1 MSNVFISMLLQLDKD
16 NLLSHY
22 HTWGPSARICIELE
36 RQSIDPFTRRTTV
49 ETGAAYFVANSVQV
63 SRLALG
69 LDFTDDV
76 PHTIFAVTPKT
87 LDESGRGVAMVHI
100 ATTYL
105 SRIVARAFAAAS
117 ADHQASFFFSMTS
130 YPWLRSSAGWLFQK
144 LALAR
149 LTSPTSEQLNAEMR
163 NGRTFVIP
171 ICEKVIPLSGI
182 SGLGKADNYS
192 LPFLWCPTSQTV
204 TTVDYIICTSTHL
217 ILVQCTLSSEHD
229 VSEGY
234 LETIYSSLPIKFRN
248 GRQWYFLFL
257 TDSPTAAEKLRNAK
271 FPCSKLGNKPIKV
284 CSAVFRVERAGMT
297 AAQRERLMN
306 IMVRMLP

>member
-1 MSNVFISMLLQLDKD
+1 MPNVFISMLFQLDKE

-22 HTWGPSARICIELE
+22 HTWGPSARVCIELE
-36 RQSIDPFTRRTTV
+36 RQSIDPFTRRTTA

-63 SRLALG
+63 SLLAQG
-69 LDFTDDV
+69 LEFTDDV

-117 ADHQASFFFSMTS
+117 ADHQASFFFSMTH
-130 YPWLRSSAGWLFQK
+130 PWLRSSAGWLFQK

-149 LTSPTSEQLNAEMR
+149 LTSPRSEQLNAELR

-171 ICEKVIPLSGI
+171 ICEKVIPLNGI
-182 SGLGKADNYS
+182 SGLGKANNHS
-192 LPFLWCPTSQTV
+192 LPFLWCPTSQTI
-204 TTVDYIICTSTHL
+204 TTVDYIIYTSTHL
-217 ILVQCTLSSEHD
+217 ILVQCTLSLEHD
-229 VSEGY
+229 VSEEY
-234 LETIYSSLPIKFRN
+234 LETIYSSFPIKFRN

>member
-1 MSNVFISMLLQLDKD
+1 MLLQLDKE

-22 HTWGPSARICIELE
+22 HTWGPSARACIELE
-36 RQSIDPFTRRTTV
+36 RQTMDPFTRRTTA

-63 SRLALG
+63 SLLAQG

-117 ADHQASFFFSMTS
+117 ADHQASFFFSMTC

-149 LTSPTSEQLNAEMR
+149 LTSPTSEQLNAELR

-182 SGLGKADNYS
+182 SELGKADNHS
-192 LPFLWCPTSQTV
+192 LPLLWCPTSPTF

-229 VSEGY
+229 VSEEY
-234 LETIYSSLPIKFRN
+234 LEMIYSSLPIKFRN
-248 GRQWYFLFL
+248 GRQWYCLFL

-271 FPCSKLGNKPIKV
+271 FQCSKLGDKPIKV

-306 IMVRMLP
+306 IMVRVMA